1 MRKKHSFPILYQNK
15 GTFNWE
21 FDKFVNFLNQ
31 SFFVFTCFTNS
42 DLAQWLLAVPERNLV
57 KSFLLWRS
65 CIAGT
70 LSYTAQTL
78 SQHRGIFGKGM
89 IKNGWLSFNG
99 FNGHRKR
106 LFLMGY
112 VGLRQTLFRLGPR
125 DLSMGSN
132 LWDISLFC
140 NRTFISVN

>member
-31 SFFVFTCFTNS
+31 SFLVFTCFTNS

-89 IKNGWLSFNG
+89 IKNGWLSFNHRG
-99 FNGHRKR
+99 FLESARQAGRQGI
-106 LFLMGY
+106 F
-112 VGLRQTLFRLGPR
+112 LRQL
-125 DLSMGSN
+125 N
-132 LWDISLFC
+132 LWSQLLNTPTPSRNWLAEVQILC
-140 NRTFISVN
+140 TKCE